1 MMWFLILLFA
11 SWGIWFGCRMSDID
25 DRRSGWK

>member
-25 DRRSGWK
+25 DRSGMR